1 MINIMTKMFES
12 DVEKF
17 VIELSQKQGFE
28 YVSPEKMAKER
39 EKLDE
44 VVLIERLR
52 RAAEKLNPDLSEA
65 MREQAIKAVL
75 DLNKPSVVDNNEDF
89 HRMLAEGVSVEI
101 MEGGYRRGKVAR
113 LVDFDN
119 LENNDFVVTN
129 QFSVHGV
136 RERRPDVVL
145 FVNGLPL
152 VVIELKNPDDEKA
165 DVYTAYKQFQTY
177 KQDIPALFYYN
188 AILVASD
195 GLDAKA
201 GSLSADW
208 GRFAE
213 WKSRGNG
220 REDSKTVP
228 QIETLIA
235 GMLNKKTLLDIIRN
249 FIVFE
254 KAKRRDLETG
264 LSIIETVKKIAAY
277 HQYYA
282 VNKTIES
289 TIRATA
295 EAPFTVREGPASYG
309 LPDVSVQLPGD
320 RRAGVMWHTQG
331 SGKSLSMVF
340 YTGKLVQELNNP
352 TVVVITDRNDLDDQ
366 LFDTFAASRG
376 LLRQEPVQIKNRFEL
391 KEKLQVA
398 SGGIVFTTIQK
409 FFPDDE
415 KEVFDML
422 SERKNIVVIADEAH
436 RSQYGFRGKIA
447 GGRLKYGF
455 AKYIRDALPNASFI
469 GFTGTP
475 IEKSDKSTPAVFGN
489 YIDVYDIEQA
499 VKDGATVPIYY
510 ENRLVRVHLKEELRG
525 ELDETVDEVTE
536 QDEPEEAD
544 KAKAKWARVEAVV
557 GQRTR
562 LATIARDIVEHFE
575 KRSETLDG
583 KGMIVTMSRRIAV
596 ILCGEIIKLRPS
608 WYNTDLE
615 KGFIKVVMTA
625 TASDPP
631 NWQPHHTTKE
641 QRRRLADRFK
651 DPADSLKLVI
661 VRDMWL
667 TGFDA
672 PCLKTMYVDKL
683 IRGHNLMQAIA
694 RVNRVYKDIKGG
706 LVVDYIGIARDLKK
720 ALAVYTASG
729 GQGMPALDISDAA
742 SIMQEKFEIVEQM
755 FGDFKYKQYFTEGTG
770 RKMETI
776 LQAEEHILNLSGG
789 DGKDRFIEQVGSLAR
804 AFALVAPR
812 PEAMQIKEALAF
824 FQAVKIRL
832 LKFESKPKGRGAEE
846 IETAIRQI
854 VDKALVSEGVIDI
867 FDAAGIKRPEVSILS
882 EEFLAEIRGLD
893 RKNLALELL
902 KKLLTNEIDS
912 IKSKNIVLGRKFSE
926 MLDKVLKR
934 YHANILTAA
943 EIIEEMI
950 GVAHELRG
958 ESERAANLGLQ
969 DYEMAFYDALADNES
984 AQEVLGQKTL
994 RELACVLVD
1003 KVKENT
1009 SIDWTIRESARA
1021 KLRVMI
1027 KRTLNKF
1034 GYPPDM
1040 QKLATELIL
1049 KQAELHANDVF
1060 KN

>member
-1 MINIMTKMFES
+1 MFES

-17 VIELSQKQGFE
+17 VIELLEKQGFSYIE
-28 YVSPEKMAKER
+28 PEDMTKER
-39 EKLDE
+39 ERLDE
-44 VVLIERLR
+44 VVLIGRLR
-52 RAAEKLNPDLSEA
+52 QKVEELNPDLSEA
-65 MREQAIKAVL
+65 VREQAIKAVL
-75 DLNKPSVVDNNEDF
+75 DLNKPSVIDNNEDF
-89 HRMLAEGVSVEI
+89 HWMFVEGVSVEL
-101 MEGGYRRGKVAR
+101 MEGGHRRGKVAR
-113 LVDFDN
+113 LVDFET

-152 VVIELKNPDDEKA
+152 VVIELKNPEDEKT
-165 DVYTAYKQFQTY
+165 DVRKAYQQLQTY
-177 KQDIPALFYYN
+177 KQDISALFYYN
-188 AILVASD
+188 AALVASD
-195 GLDAKA
+195 GFDVKA

-213 WKSRGNG
+213 WKSRAGKK
-220 REDSKTVP
+220 DDKKTIP
-228 QIETLIA
+228 QIETLIIE
-235 GMLNKKTLLDIIRN
+235 MLNRVTLLDLIHN
-249 FIVFE
+249 FTVFE
-254 KAKRRDLETG
+254 KEKRHDPKTG
-264 LSIIETVKKIAAY
+264 LSAVETIKKIAAY

-282 VNKTIES
+282 VNKAVIS
-289 TIRATA
+289 TREATA
-295 EAPFTVREGPASYG
+295 TGG
-309 LPDVSVQLPGD
+309 NKKC
-320 RRAGVMWHTQG
+320 GVVWHTQG

-376 LLRQEPVQIKNRFEL
+376 LLRQEPIQVKDRKEL
-391 KEKLQVA
+391 KEKLKVA

-409 FFPDDE
+409 FFPDNE
-415 KEVFDML
+415 KETFDLL
-422 SERKNIVVIADEAH
+422 SERENIVVIADEAH

-447 GGRLKYGF
+447 SGRLKYGF
-455 AKYIRDALPNASFI
+455 AKYVRDALPKASFI

-489 YIDVYDIEQA
+489 YIDVYDIELA

-525 ELDETVDEVTE
+525 QLDETVDEITE
-536 QDEPEEAD
+536 QDEPEEAN
-544 KAKAKWARVEAVV
+544 KAKAKWARIEAVV
-557 GQRTR
+557 GQCTR
-562 LATIARDIVEHFE
+562 LQTIAKDIVEHFK
-575 KRSETLDG
+575 KRSQTFDG

-596 ILCGEIIKLRPS
+596 ALYGEIIKLRPE
-608 WYNTDLE
+608 WHDANLE
-615 KGFIKVVMTA
+615 KGLIKVVMTSV
-625 TASDPP
+625 ASDPP
-631 NWQPHHTTKE
+631 NWQSHHTTKE

-651 DPADSLKLVI
+651 DPADSLRLVI

-667 TGFDA
+667 TGFDV
-672 PCLKTMYVDKL
+672 PCAKTMYIDKL
-683 IRGHNLMQAIA
+683 MRGHNLMQAIA

-706 LVVDYIGIARDLKK
+706 LIVDYIGIARDLKK
-720 ALAVYTASG
+720 ALAIYTESG
-729 GQGMPALDISDAA
+729 GKGMPAFDISEAA
-742 SIMQEKFEIVEQM
+742 TTMQEKFEIVEQM
-755 FGDFKYKQYFTEGTG
+755 FGDFKYKQYFDADTG
-770 RKMETI
+770 QKMQTI
-776 LQAEEHILNLSGG
+776 LEAEEYILNLPGG
-789 DGKDRFIEQVGSLAR
+789 DGKDRFIEQVAGLAR

-812 PEAMQIKEALAF
+812 QEAMQIKEALAF

-832 LKFESKPKGRGAEE
+832 MKFESKPKGRGAEE

-854 VDKALVSEGVIDI
+854 VDKALVAEGVIDI
-867 FDAAGIKRPEVSILS
+867 FDAAGLKRPEVSILS
-882 EEFLAEIRGLD
+882 EEFLAEVRGLD

-912 IKSKNIVLGRKFSE
+912 IKSKNIILGRKFSE

-950 GVAHELRG
+950 GVAREMRS
-958 ESERAANLGLQ
+958 ESERAIKFNLT

-1009 SIDWTIRESARA
+1009 SIDWTIRENARA

-1049 KQAELHANDVF
+1049 KQAELHAHDIF
-1060 KN
+1060 KD

>member
-1 MINIMTKMFES
+1 MFES

-17 VIELSQKQGFE
+17 VIELLQKQGFA
-28 YVSPEKMAKER
+28 YVSPEELAKER
-39 EKLDE
+39 EKLNE

-52 RAAEKLNPDLSEA
+52 RAVRELNPDLSEA
-65 MREQAIKAVL
+65 VQEQAIKAVL
-75 DLNKPSVVDNNEDF
+75 DLNKPSVIDNNEDF
-89 HRMLAEGVSVEI
+89 HRMLVEGVSVEV
-101 MEGGYRRGKVAR
+101 MEGGYRRGKVVR
-113 LVDFDN
+113 LVDFN
-119 LENNDFVVTN
+119 ELENNDFVVIN

-152 VVIELKNPDDEKA
+152 VVIELKNPEDEKA

-177 KQDIPALFYYN
+177 KQDIPVLFYYN
-188 AILVASD
+188 TVLVASD
-195 GLDAKA
+195 GLDAKT

-213 WKSRGNG
+213 WKSRGG
-220 REDSKTVP
+220 KEDKKTVP
-228 QIETLIA
+228 QIETLIT
-235 GMLNKKTLLDIIRN
+235 GMINKETLLDIIRN
-249 FIVFE
+249 FTVFE
-254 KAKRRDLETG
+254 KEKRHDPDTG
-264 LSIIETVKKIAAY
+264 LSVVETIKKIAAY

-282 VNKTIES
+282 VNKAVAS
-289 TIRATA
+289 TREAAAT
-295 EAPFTVREGPASYG
+295 GG
-309 LPDVSVQLPGD
+309 NQKC
-320 RRAGVMWHTQG
+320 GVMWHTQG

-376 LLRQEPVQIKNRFEL
+376 LLRQEPVQVKNRWEL
-391 KEKLQVA
+391 KEKLKVA

-415 KEVFDML
+415 KETFDLL

-447 GGRLKYGF
+447 GNRLKYGF

-510 ENRLVRVHLKEELRG
+510 ENRLVRVHLKEEYR
-525 ELDETVDEVTE
+525 EQLDETVDEVTE

-544 KAKAKWARVEAVV
+544 KAKAKWARIEAVV

-562 LATIARDIVEHFE
+562 LQTIARDIVEHFE

-596 ILCGEIIKLRPS
+596 ALYGEIIKLRPR
-608 WYNTDLE
+608 WHDDNLE

-625 TASDPP
+625 AASDPP
-631 NWQPHHTTKE
+631 SWQPHHTTKE

-651 DPADSLKLVI
+651 DPADSLRLVI

-694 RVNRVYKDIKGG
+694 RVNRVYKDIRGG
-706 LVVDYIGIARDLKK
+706 LIVDYIGIARDLKK
-720 ALAVYTASG
+720 ALAVYTESG
-729 GQGMPALDISDAA
+729 GQGMPTFDISDVV
-742 SIMQEKFEIVEQM
+742 SVMQEKFEIVEQM
-755 FGDFKYKQYFTEGTG
+755 FGDFKYRQYFAADTG
-770 RKMETI
+770 RKMQTI

-789 DGKDRFIEQVGSLAR
+789 DGKDRFIEQVGSLAK

-824 FQAVKIRL
+824 FQAVKTRL
-832 LKFESKPKGRGAEE
+832 MKFESKPKGRGAEE

-854 VDKALVSEGVIDI
+854 VDKALVAEGVIDI

-882 EEFLAEIRGLD
+882 EKFLAEVRGLD

-902 KKLLTNEIDS
+902 KKLLTNEIDRV
-912 IKSKNIVLGRKFSE
+912 KSKNIVLGRKFSE

-950 GVAHELRG
+950 GVARELRG
-958 ESERAANLGLQ
+958 ESERATKLNLT
-969 DYEMAFYDALADNES
+969 DYEIAFYDALADNES
-984 AQEVLGQKTL
+984 AREVLGHKIL

-1049 KQAELHANDVF
+1049 KQAELHVNDF
-1060 KN
+1060 IKN

>member
-1 MINIMTKMFES
+1 MFES
-12 DVEKF
+12 DIEKF
-17 VIELSQKQGFE
+17 VMELLEKQGFE
-28 YVSPEKMAKER
+28 YVSSEGLAGER
-39 EKLDE
+39 EKLTE
-44 VVLIERLR
+44 VLLVGRLR
-52 RAAEKLNPDLSEA
+52 GAIEDLNPGLNEA
-65 MREQAIKAVL
+65 VREQAVKAVL
-75 DLNKPSVVDNNEDF
+75 DLHKPTAIDNNEDF
-89 HRMLAEGVSVEI
+89 HRMLVEGVSVEV
-101 MEGGYRRGKVAR
+101 MEGGYRRGKVVR
-113 LVDFDN
+113 LVDFVD
-119 LENNDFVVTN
+119 LENNDFIATN

-152 VVIELKNPDDEKA
+152 VVIELKNPEDENA

-177 KQDIPALFYYN
+177 KQDIPVLFYYN
-188 AILVASD
+188 AMLVASD

-213 WKSRGNG
+213 WKSSGG
-220 REDSKTVP
+220 KREDKATIP

-235 GMLNKKTLLDIIRN
+235 GMLTKATLLDLIRN
-249 FIVFE
+249 FVVFE
-254 KAKRRDLETG
+254 KEKIHDLTTG

-282 VNKTIES
+282 VKKAVIS
-289 TIRATA
+289 TL
-295 EAPFTVREGPASYG
+295 EAAS
-309 LPDVSVQLPGD
+309 
-320 RRAGVMWHTQG
+320 AGGNQKCGVVWHTQG

-376 LLRQEPVQIKNRFEL
+376 LLRQEPVQVKNRSEL
-391 KEKLQVA
+391 KEKLKVA
-398 SGGIVFTTIQK
+398 SGGIIFSTIQK

-415 KEVFDML
+415 REAFDLL

-436 RSQYGFRGKIA
+436 RSQYGFLGKIA
-447 GGRLKYGF
+447 GNRLKYGF

-510 ENRLVRVHLKEELRG
+510 ENRVVRVRLKEEDR
-525 ELDETVDEVTE
+525 EALDKFVEEVTE
-536 QDEPEEAD
+536 QDEPEEAE
-544 KAKAKWARVEAVV
+544 KAKGKWARIEAVV
-557 GQRTR
+557 GQQTR
-562 LATIARDIVEHFE
+562 LATIAKDIVEHFE

-583 KGMIVTMSRRIAV
+583 KGMIATMSRRIAV
-596 ILCGEIIKLRPS
+596 ALYGEIIKLKPGWHS
-608 WYNTDLE
+608 DDLE

-625 TASDPP
+625 AAADPP
-631 NWQPHHTTKE
+631 SWQPHHTTKE

-651 DPADSLKLVI
+651 DHADSLKLVI

-672 PCLKTMYVDKL
+672 PCVKTMYVDKL
-683 IRGHNLMQAIA
+683 VRGHNLMQAIA
-694 RVNRVYKDIKGG
+694 RVNRVYRDIKGG
-706 LVVDYIGIARDLKK
+706 LIVDYIGIARDLKK
-720 ALAVYTASG
+720 ALAVYTESG
-729 GQGMPALDISDAA
+729 GQGLPTLDISDAA
-742 SIMQEKFEIVEQM
+742 SVMQEKFEIVEQM
-755 FGDFKYKQYFTEGTG
+755 FGDFKYNQYFSSDT
-770 RKMETI
+770 KQKLHTI
-776 LQAEEHILNLSGG
+776 LQAEEHILNLP
-789 DGKDRFIEQVGSLAR
+789 DGRNRFIEQVGSLAR
-804 AFALVAPR
+804 AYALVAPR

-832 LKFESKPKGRGAEE
+832 LKFESKPRGRGAEE
-846 IETAIRQI
+846 IETAIRQL
-854 VDKALVSEGVIDI
+854 VDKALVTEGVIDI
-867 FDAAGIKRPEVSILS
+867 FNAAGIKRPDVSILS
-882 EEFLAEIRGLD
+882 EEFLAEVRGLD

-902 KKLLTNEIDS
+902 KKLLTNEIDKV
-912 IKSKNIVLGRKFSE
+912 KSKNIVLGRKFSE

-950 GVAHELRG
+950 GVARELRG
-958 ESERAANLGLQ
+958 EGERAEKLGLKY
-969 DYEMAFYDALADNES
+969 YEMAFYDALADNES
-984 AQEVLGQKTL
+984 AREVLGHKAL

-1021 KLRVMI
+1021 KLRVII

-1049 KQAELHANDVF
+1049 KQAELHANDIF
-1060 KN
+1060 RA

>member
-1 MINIMTKMFES
+1 MFES
-12 DVEKF
+12 DIEKF
-17 VIELSQKQGFE
+17 GIELLQKQGFE
-28 YVSPEKMAKER
+28 YVSPEGLADER

-44 VVLIERLR
+44 VILLGRLR
-52 RAAEKLNPDLSEA
+52 QKVGELNPDLNETV
-65 MREQAIKAVL
+65 REQAIKAVL
-75 DLNKPSVVDNNEDF
+75 NLHKPSVIDNNEDF
-89 HRMLAEGVSVEI
+89 HRMFVEGVSIEV
-101 MEGGYRRGKVAR
+101 MEGGYRRGKVVQ
-113 LVDFDN
+113 LVDFET
-119 LENNDFVVTN
+119 LENNNFVVTN
-129 QFSVHGV
+129 QFSVHGA
-136 RERRPDVVL
+136 RERRPDVVI

-152 VVIELKNPDDEKA
+152 VVIELKNPEDEKA
-165 DVYTAYKQFQTY
+165 DVHTAYKQFQTY
-177 KQDIPALFYYN
+177 KQDISTLFYYN
-188 AILVASD
+188 AALVASD
-195 GLDAKA
+195 GLDAKT

-213 WKSRGNG
+213 WKASGGKR
-220 REDSKTVP
+220 DDKTIVP
-228 QIETLIA
+228 QIETLIV
-235 GMLNKKTLLDIIRN
+235 GMLNKSTLLDLIHN
-249 FIVFE
+249 FVIFE
-254 KAKRRDLETG
+254 KEKRHDPNTG

-282 VNKTIES
+282 VNKAVAS
-289 TIRATA
+289 TL
-295 EAPFTVREGPASYG
+295 EAAS
-309 LPDVSVQLPGD
+309 
-320 RRAGVMWHTQG
+320 AGGNQKCGVVWHTQG

-340 YTGKLVQELNNP
+340 YTGKLVQKLSNP

-366 LFDTFAASRG
+366 LFNTFAASRG
-376 LLRQEPVQIKNRFEL
+376 LLRQEPAQVKNRAEL
-391 KEKLQVA
+391 KEKLKVA
-398 SGGIVFTTIQK
+398 SGGIIFTTIQK

-415 KEVFDML
+415 EEKFDLL
-422 SERKNIVVIADEAH
+422 SERKNIIVIADEAH

-447 GGRLKYGF
+447 GNRLKYGF

-475 IEKSDKSTPAVFGN
+475 IEKSDKSTKVVFGD
-489 YIDVYDIEQA
+489 YIDVYDIEQS

-525 ELDETVDEVTE
+525 ELDEIVDEVTE

-544 KAKAKWARVEAVV
+544 KAKAKWARIEAVV
-557 GQRTR
+557 GQQTR
-562 LATIARDIVEHFE
+562 LATIANDIVEHFE

-596 ILCGEIIKLRPS
+596 ALYGEIIKLRPN
-608 WYNTDLE
+608 WHNDDLE
-615 KGFIKVVMTA
+615 KGFIKVVMTTA
-625 TASDPP
+625 ASDPP

-672 PCLKTMYVDKL
+672 PCVKTMYIDKL
-683 IRGHNLMQAIA
+683 VRGHNLMQAIA

-720 ALAVYTASG
+720 ALAVYTESG
-729 GQGMPALDISDAA
+729 GQGLPMLDISDAA
-742 SIMQEKFEIVEQM
+742 SVMQEKFEIVEQM
-755 FGDFKYKQYFTEGTG
+755 FGDFKYKQYFSVDT
-770 RKMETI
+770 KQKLQTI
-776 LQAEEHILNLSGG
+776 LQAEEHILNLPGG
-789 DGKDRFIEQVGSLAR
+789 DGKDRFVEQVGSLAR

-832 LKFESKPKGRGAEE
+832 LKFESKPRGRGAEE
-846 IETAIRQI
+846 IETAIRHI
-854 VDKALVSEGVIDI
+854 VDKTLVTEGVIDI
-867 FDAAGIKRPEVSILS
+867 FNAAGIKRPDVSILS
-882 EEFLAEIRGLD
+882 EEFLAEVRGLD

-902 KKLLTNEIDS
+902 KKLLISEIDS

-950 GVAHELRG
+950 GVARELRG
-958 ESERAANLGLQ
+958 ESERAKKLGLK

-984 AQEVLGQKTL
+984 AREVLGQKTL

-1003 KVKENT
+1003 KVKENS

-1034 GYPPDM
+1034 DYPPDM

-1049 KQAELHANDVF
+1049 KQAELHADDVF
-1060 KN
+1060 KS

>member
-1 MINIMTKMFES
+1 MFES
-12 DVEKF
+12 DIEKF
-17 VIELSQKQGFE
+17 VIELLQKQGFS
-28 YVSPEKMAKER
+28 YISPEELADER

-44 VVLIERLR
+44 VILIGRLR
-52 RAAEKLNPDLSEA
+52 QAVEELNPDLSETV
-65 MREQAIKAVL
+65 RDQATKTLLA
-75 DLNKPSVVDNNEDF
+75 LNKPIVIDNNEDF
-89 HRMLAEGVSVEI
+89 HRMLVEGVSIEV
-101 MEGGYRRGKVAR
+101 MEGGYRRGKVVR
-113 LVDFDN
+113 LVDFN
-119 LENNDFVVTN
+119 NSGNNDFVVTN
-129 QFSVHGV
+129 QFSIHGV
-136 RERRPDVVL
+136 RERRSDVVL

-152 VVIELKNPDDEKA
+152 VVIELKNPEDEKA

-177 KQDIPALFYYN
+177 KQDIPALFHYN
-188 AILVASD
+188 AVLVASD

-213 WKSRGNG
+213 WKSRGSG
-220 REDSKTVP
+220 KEDKKTVP

-235 GMLNKKTLLDIIRN
+235 GMLNKETLLDLIRN

-254 KAKRRDLETG
+254 KAKKHDPETG
-264 LSIIETVKKIAAY
+264 LSVVETIKKIAAY

-282 VNKTIES
+282 VDKAVAS
-289 TIRATA
+289 TH
-295 EAPFTVREGPASYG
+295 EAAA
-309 LPDVSVQLPGD
+309 
-320 RRAGVMWHTQG
+320 AGGSQKCGVVWHTQG

-340 YTGKLVQELNNP
+340 YTAKLVQELNNP

-376 LLRQEPVQIKNRFEL
+376 LLRQEPVQIKNRLDL

-409 FFPDDE
+409 FFPEDE
-415 KEVFDML
+415 KESFDLL

-436 RSQYGFRGKIA
+436 RSQYGFKGKIA
-447 GGRLKYGF
+447 GNRLKYGF

-475 IEKSDKSTPAVFGN
+475 IEKSDKSTLAVFGN
-489 YIDVYDIEQA
+489 YIDIYDIEQA
-499 VKDGATVPIYY
+499 VKDGATVPIFY
-510 ENRLVRVHLKEELRG
+510 ENRMVKVNLKEDLRKEMDEL
-525 ELDETVDEVTE
+525 VDEVTE
-536 QDEPEEAD
+536 QDEPEESYR
-544 KAKAKWARVEAVV
+544 AKTKWARIEAVV
-557 GQRTR
+557 GQSKR
-562 LATIARDIVEHFE
+562 LQTVARDIVEHFE

-596 ILCGEIIKLRPS
+596 ALYDAIIKLRPQ
-608 WYNTDLE
+608 WHNGDLE
-615 KGFIKVVMTA
+615 KGFVKVVMTA
-625 TASDPP
+625 AASDPVK
-631 NWQPHHTTKE
+631 WQPHHTTKE

-651 DPADSLKLVI
+651 DPADSLRLVI

-672 PCLKTMYVDKL
+672 PCVKTMYVDKL

-706 LVVDYIGIARDLKK
+706 LIVDYIGIARDLKK
-720 ALAVYTASG
+720 ALAVYTESG
-729 GQGMPALDISDAA
+729 GQGLPTLDVSDAVA
-742 SIMQEKFEIVEQM
+742 VMQEKFEIVEQM
-755 FGDFKYKQYFTEGTG
+755 FGDFKYKQYFDADTG
-770 RKMETI
+770 RKMQTI
-776 LQAEEHILNLSGG
+776 LEAEERILNLP
-789 DGKDRFIEQVGSLAR
+789 DGKDRFVEQVGSLAR
-804 AFALVAPR
+804 AYALVAPR
-812 PEAMQIKEALAF
+812 PEAMRIKEALAF
-824 FQAVKIRL
+824 FQVVKVRL
-832 LKFESKPKGRGAEE
+832 MKFEAKPKGRGAEE

-854 VDKALVSEGVIDI
+854 VDKALVTEGVIDI
-867 FDAAGIKRPEVSILS
+867 FNAAGIKRPDVSILS
-882 EEFLAEIRGLD
+882 EEFLAEVRGLD

-902 KKLLTNEIDS
+902 KKLLTNEIDKV
-912 IKSKNIVLGRKFSE
+912 KSKNIVLGRKFSE

-950 GVAHELRG
+950 GVARELRG
-958 ESERAANLGLQ
+958 ESERAAKLGLQ
-969 DYEMAFYDALADNES
+969 DYEMAFYDALADNEN
-984 AQEVLGQKTL
+984 AREVLGHKVL

-1021 KLRVMI
+1021 KLRVII

-1049 KQAELHANDVF
+1049 KQAELHANDIF
-1060 KN
+1060 KD

>member
-1 MINIMTKMFES
+1 MFES

-17 VIELSQKQGFE
+17 VIELLQKRGFS
-28 YVSPEKMAKER
+28 YISPEDLATER

-44 VVLIERLR
+44 VVLIGRLR
-52 RAAEKLNPDLSEA
+52 QAVEELNPGVSEA
-65 MREQAIKAVL
+65 VREQAIKTMLA
-75 DLNKPSVVDNNEDF
+75 LNKPSVIDNNEDF
-89 HRMLAEGVSVEI
+89 HRMLVEGVSVEV
-101 MEGGYRRGKVAR
+101 MEGGYRRGKVVR
-113 LVDFDN
+113 LVDFSD
-119 LENNDFVVTN
+119 LGNNDFIVTN
-129 QFSVHGV
+129 QLSVHGI

-145 FVNGLPL
+145 FINGLPL
-152 VVIELKNPDDEKA
+152 VVIELKNPEDENA

-208 GRFAE
+208 GRFSE
-213 WKSRGNG
+213 WKSRGG
-220 REDSKTVP
+220 AREDTKTIP

-235 GMLNKKTLLDIIRN
+235 GMLSRETLLDLVRN
-249 FIVFE
+249 FTVFE
-254 KAKRRDLETG
+254 KSKRHDQETG
-264 LSIIETVKKIAAY
+264 LSVIETIKKIAAY

-282 VNKTIES
+282 VNKAVVS
-289 TIRATA
+289 TR
-295 EAPFTVREGPASYG
+295 EAAGASG
-309 LPDVSVQLPGD
+309 NQKC
-320 RRAGVMWHTQG
+320 GVVWHTQG

-340 YTGKLVQELNNP
+340 YTGKLVQELDNP

-366 LFDTFAASRG
+366 LFDTFATSRG
-376 LLRQEPVQIKNRFEL
+376 LLRQEPVQVRNRLEL
-391 KEKLQVA
+391 KEKLKVA
-398 SGGIVFTTIQK
+398 SGGIIFTTIQK

-415 KEVFDML
+415 KEIFDLL

-447 GGRLKYGF
+447 GNRLKYGF

-510 ENRLVRVHLKEELRG
+510 ENRLVRVHLKEEYR
-525 ELDETVDEVTE
+525 EQLDETVDEVTE

-544 KAKAKWARVEAVV
+544 RAKAKWARIEAVV

-562 LATIARDIVEHFE
+562 LATIAKDIVAHFK

-596 ILCGEIIKLRPS
+596 ALYGEIVKLKPEWHDDDS
-608 WYNTDLE
+608 E

-625 TASDPP
+625 AVSDPP
-631 NWQPHHTTKE
+631 SWQPHHTTKE

-651 DPADSLKLVI
+651 DPADSLRLVI

-667 TGFDA
+667 TGFDV
-672 PCLKTMYVDKL
+672 PCLKTMYIDKL
-683 IRGHNLMQAIA
+683 VRGHNLMQAIA
-694 RVNRVYKDIKGG
+694 RVNRVYKDIRGG
-706 LVVDYIGIARDLKK
+706 LIVDYIGIARDLKK
-720 ALAVYTASG
+720 ALAVYTESG
-729 GQGMPALDISDAA
+729 GQGLPTFDISDAA
-742 SIMQEKFEIVEQM
+742 SVMQEKFEIVEQM
-755 FGDFKYKQYFTEGTG
+755 FGDFKYKQYFDAGTG
-770 RKMETI
+770 RKMQTI
-776 LQAEEHILNLSGG
+776 LQAEEHILNLPGG

-832 LKFESKPKGRGAEE
+832 MKFESRPKGRGAEE

-854 VDKALVSEGVIDI
+854 VDKALVAEGVIDI

-902 KKLLTNEIDS
+902 KKLLTNEIDKV
-912 IKSKNIVLGRKFSE
+912 KSKNIVLGRKFSE

-950 GVAHELRG
+950 GVARELRG
-958 ESERAANLGLQ
+958 EGERAAKLGLQ

-984 AQEVLGQKTL
+984 AREVLGQKTL

-1021 KLRVMI
+1021 KLRVII
-1027 KRTLNKF
+1027 KRTLKKF

-1040 QKLATELIL
+1040 QKLATGLIL
-1049 KQAELHANDVF
+1049 KQAELHATDIF
-1060 KN
+1060 KD

>member
-1 MINIMTKMFES
+1 MFES

-17 VIELSQKQGFE
+17 VIELLQKQGFE
-28 YVSPEKMAKER
+28 YVSPEELAKER

-52 RAAEKLNPDLSEA
+52 RKVEELNPDLSEA
-65 MREQAIKAVL
+65 VREQAIKAVL
-75 DLNKPSVVDNNEDF
+75 DLNKPSVIDNNEDF
-89 HRMLAEGVSVEI
+89 HRMFVEGISVEVV
-101 MEGGYRRGKVAR
+101 EGGYRRGKVAR
-113 LVDFDN
+113 LVDFND
-119 LENNDFVVTN
+119 LKNNDFVVTN

-152 VVIELKNPDDEKA
+152 VVIELKNPEDEKA

-188 AILVASD
+188 AALVASD
-195 GLDAKA
+195 GLDAKN

-213 WKSRGNG
+213 WKSRGSG
-220 REDSKTVP
+220 REDKKTVP

-235 GMLNKKTLLDIIRN
+235 GMLNKKTLLDLIRN

-254 KAKRRDLETG
+254 KEKRRDPETG
-264 LSIIETVKKIAAY
+264 LSVIETVKKIAAY

-282 VNKTIES
+282 VNKAVES
-289 TIRATA
+289 TLRAAA
-295 EAPFTVREGPASYG
+295 ELPFMARENPASYG
-309 LPDVSVQLPGD
+309 LPDVSVQFPGD

-376 LLRQEPVQIKNRFEL
+376 LLRQEPVQVRDRKEL
-391 KEKLQVA
+391 KEKLKVT

-415 KEVFDML
+415 KEAFELL
-422 SERKNIVVIADEAH
+422 SPRKNIVVIADEAH

-447 GGRLKYGF
+447 GNRLKYGF
-455 AKYIRDALPNASFI
+455 AKYLRDALPNASFI

-510 ENRLVRVHLKEELRG
+510 ENRMVKVTLKEDLRKEMDEL
-525 ELDETVDEVTE
+525 VDEVTE
-536 QDEPEEAD
+536 QDEPEEAY
-544 KAKAKWARVEAVV
+544 KAKSKWARIEAVV

-575 KRSETLDG
+575 KRSETLVG
-583 KGMIVTMSRRIAV
+583 KGMIVAMSRRIAV
-596 ILCGEIIKLRPS
+596 ALYGEIIKLRS
-608 WYNTDLE
+608 GWHDVDLE
-615 KGFIKVVMTA
+615 KGLIKVVMTSKV
-625 TASDPP
+625 SDPP
-631 NWQPHHTTKE
+631 NYQPHHTTKE

-651 DPADSLKLVI
+651 DPADSLRLVI

-672 PCLKTMYVDKL
+672 PCLKTMYIDKL
-683 IRGHNLMQAIA
+683 VRGHNLMQAIA
-694 RVNRVYKDIKGG
+694 RVNRVYKDIRGG
-706 LVVDYIGIARDLKK
+706 LIVDYIGIARDLKK
-720 ALAVYTASG
+720 ALVVYTESG
-729 GQGMPALDISDAA
+729 GQGMPMLDISDAA
-742 SIMQEKFEIVEQM
+742 TVMQEKFEIVEQM
-755 FGDFKYKQYFTEGTG
+755 FGDFKYKQYFDANTG

-776 LQAEEHILNLSGG
+776 LEAEEHILNLP
-789 DGKDRFIEQVGSLAR
+789 DGRNRFIEQVGSLAR

-812 PEAMQIKEALAF
+812 PEAMQIKEAIAF
-824 FQAVKIRL
+824 FQAVKVRL
-832 LKFESKPKGRGAEE
+832 MKFESKPKGRGIEE

-854 VDKALVSEGVIDI
+854 VDKALVAEGVIDI
-867 FDAAGIKRPEVSILS
+867 FDAAGIKRPDVSILS
-882 EEFLAEIRGLD
+882 EEFLAEVRGLD

-902 KKLLTNEIDS
+902 KKLLTNEID
-912 IKSKNIVLGRKFSE
+912 
-926 MLDKVLKR
+926 KVMKR

-950 GVAHELRG
+950 GVARELRG
-958 ESERAANLGLQ
+958 EGERATKLGLQ

-984 AQEVLGQKTL
+984 AREVLGHKIL
-994 RELACVLVD
+994 RDLACVLVE
-1003 KVKENT
+1003 KVKENA

>member
-1 MINIMTKMFES
+1 MFES

-17 VIELSQKQGFE
+17 VIELLQKRGFS
-28 YVSPEKMAKER
+28 YISPEDLAKER

-44 VVLIERLR
+44 VVLIGRLR
-52 RAAEKLNPDLSEA
+52 QAVEELNPGVSEA
-65 MREQAIKAVL
+65 VREQAIKTMLA
-75 DLNKPSVVDNNEDF
+75 LNKPSVIDNNEDF
-89 HRMLAEGVSVEI
+89 HRMLVEGVSVEV
-101 MEGGYRRGKVAR
+101 MEGGYRRGKVVR
-113 LVDFDN
+113 LVDFSD
-119 LENNDFVVTN
+119 LGNNDFIVTN
-129 QFSVHGV
+129 QLSVHGI

-145 FVNGLPL
+145 FINGLPL
-152 VVIELKNPDDEKA
+152 VVIELKNPEDENA

-208 GRFAE
+208 GRFSE
-213 WKSRGNG
+213 WKSRGG
-220 REDSKTVP
+220 AREDTKTIP

-235 GMLNKKTLLDIIRN
+235 GMLSRETLLDLVRN
-249 FIVFE
+249 FTVFE
-254 KAKRRDLETG
+254 KSKRHDQETG
-264 LSIIETVKKIAAY
+264 LSVIETIKKIAAY

-282 VNKTIES
+282 VNKAVVS
-289 TIRATA
+289 TR
-295 EAPFTVREGPASYG
+295 EAAGASG
-309 LPDVSVQLPGD
+309 NQKC
-320 RRAGVMWHTQG
+320 GVVWHTQG

-340 YTGKLVQELNNP
+340 YTGKLVQELDNP

-366 LFDTFAASRG
+366 LFDTFATSRG
-376 LLRQEPVQIKNRFEL
+376 LLRQEPVQVRNRLEL
-391 KEKLQVA
+391 KEKLKVA
-398 SGGIVFTTIQK
+398 SGGIIFTTIQK

-415 KEVFDML
+415 KEIFDLL

-447 GGRLKYGF
+447 GNRLKYGF

-510 ENRLVRVHLKEELRG
+510 ENRLVRVHLKEEYR
-525 ELDETVDEVTE
+525 EQLDETVDEVTE

-544 KAKAKWARVEAVV
+544 RAKAKWARIEAVV

-562 LATIARDIVEHFE
+562 LATIAKDIVAHFK

-596 ILCGEIIKLRPS
+596 ALYGEIVKLKPEWHDDDS
-608 WYNTDLE
+608 E

-625 TASDPP
+625 AVSDPP
-631 NWQPHHTTKE
+631 SWQPHHTTKE

-651 DPADSLKLVI
+651 DPADSLRLVI

-667 TGFDA
+667 TGFDV
-672 PCLKTMYVDKL
+672 PCLKTMYIDKL
-683 IRGHNLMQAIA
+683 VRGHNLMQAIA
-694 RVNRVYKDIKGG
+694 RVNRVYKDIRGG
-706 LVVDYIGIARDLKK
+706 LIVDYIGIARDLKK
-720 ALAVYTASG
+720 ALAVYTESG
-729 GQGMPALDISDAA
+729 GQGLPTFDISDAA
-742 SIMQEKFEIVEQM
+742 SVMQEKFEIVEQM
-755 FGDFKYKQYFTEGTG
+755 FGDFKYKQYFDAGTG
-770 RKMETI
+770 RKMQTI
-776 LQAEEHILNLSGG
+776 LQAEEHILNLPGG

-832 LKFESKPKGRGAEE
+832 MKFESRPKGRGAEE

-854 VDKALVSEGVIDI
+854 VDKALVAEGVIDI

-902 KKLLTNEIDS
+902 KKLLTNEIDKV
-912 IKSKNIVLGRKFSE
+912 KSKNIVLGRKFSE

-950 GVAHELRG
+950 GVARELRG
-958 ESERAANLGLQ
+958 EGERAAKLGLQ

-984 AQEVLGQKTL
+984 AREVLGQKTL

-1009 SIDWTIRESARA
+1009 SIDWTIRESTRA
-1021 KLRVMI
+1021 KLRVII

-1040 QKLATELIL
+1040 QKLATGLIL
-1049 KQAELHANDVF
+1049 KQAELHATDIF
-1060 KN
+1060 KD

>member
-1 MINIMTKMFES
+1 MFES

-17 VIELSQKQGFE
+17 VIELLQKQGFS
-28 YVSPEKMAKER
+28 YTSPDELAGER

-44 VVLIERLR
+44 VVLVERLR
-52 RAAEKLNPDLSEA
+52 RKIEELNPDLNEA
-65 MREQAIKAVL
+65 VRDQAIKAVL
-75 DLNKPSVVDNNEDF
+75 DLHKLNVIDNNDDF
-89 HRMLAEGVSVEI
+89 HRMLVEGVSVEV

-113 LVDFDN
+113 LVDFND
-119 LENNDFVVTN
+119 LGNNDFIVTN

-152 VVIELKNPDDEKA
+152 VVIELKNPEDEKA

-177 KQDIPALFYYN
+177 KQDIPVLFYYN
-188 AILVASD
+188 TVLVASD
-195 GLDAKA
+195 GLEAKA

-213 WKSRGNG
+213 WKMRDWEKNN
-220 REDSKTVP
+220 KTVIP
-228 QIETLIA
+228 QIETLIT
-235 GMLNKKTLLDIIRN
+235 GMLNKTNLLDLIQN
-249 FIVFE
+249 FTVFE
-254 KAKRRDLETG
+254 KAKRRDPETG
-264 LSIIETVKKIAAY
+264 LSVVETIKKIAAY

-282 VNKTIES
+282 VNKAVAS
-289 TIRATA
+289 TREAAAT
-295 EAPFTVREGPASYG
+295 EGNKKC
-309 LPDVSVQLPGD
+309 
-320 RRAGVMWHTQG
+320 GVVWHTQG

-352 TVVVITDRNDLDDQ
+352 TIVVITDRNDLDDQ

-376 LLRQEPVQIKNRFEL
+376 LLRQEPVQIRDRKEL
-391 KEKLQVA
+391 KEKLNVA

-415 KEVFDML
+415 KEAFDLL
-422 SERKNIVVIADEAH
+422 SNRDNIVVIADEAH

-447 GGRLKYGF
+447 SGRLKYGF
-455 AKYIRDALPNASFI
+455 AKYVRDALPKASFV

-489 YIDVYDIEQA
+489 YIDIYDIELA

-525 ELDETVDEVTE
+525 QLDETVDEVTE
-536 QDEPEEAD
+536 RDEPEEANR
-544 KAKAKWARVEAVV
+544 AKAKWARIEAVV
-557 GQRTR
+557 GQHTR
-562 LATIARDIVEHFE
+562 LATIARDIIEHFE

-596 ILCGEIIKLRPS
+596 ALYGEIIKLRPA
-608 WYNTDLE
+608 WHNTDLE

-625 TASDPP
+625 AASDPP

-694 RVNRVYKDIKGG
+694 RVNRVYKDIRGG
-706 LVVDYIGIARDLKK
+706 LIVDYIGIARDLKK
-720 ALAVYTASG
+720 ALAVYTESG
-729 GQGMPALDISDAA
+729 GQGMPTFDISDAA
-742 SIMQEKFEIVEQM
+742 TVMQEKFEIVEQM
-755 FGDFKYKQYFTEGTG
+755 FGDFKYKQYFDADTG
-770 RKMETI
+770 RKMQTI
-776 LQAEEHILNLSGG
+776 LEAEEYILNLPGG
-789 DGKDRFIEQVGSLAR
+789 DGKDRFIEQVAGLAR

-832 LKFESKPKGRGAEE
+832 MKFESKPKGRGAEE

-854 VDKALVSEGVIDI
+854 VDKALVAEGVIDI
-867 FDAAGIKRPEVSILS
+867 FNAAGIKRPNVSILS
-882 EEFLAEIRGLD
+882 EEFLAEVRGLD

-902 KKLLTNEIDS
+902 KKLLTSEIDS

-950 GVAHELRG
+950 GVARELRG
-958 ESERAANLGLQ
+958 ESERATKLGLK

-984 AQEVLGQKTL
+984 AREVLGQKTL
-994 RELACVLVD
+994 RELACILVD

-1009 SIDWTIRESARA
+1009 SIDWTIRENARA
-1021 KLRVMI
+1021 KLRVII

-1049 KQAELHANDVF
+1049 KQAELHANDIF

>member
-1 MINIMTKMFES
+1 
-12 DVEKF
+12 
-17 VIELSQKQGFE
+17 
-28 YVSPEKMAKER
+28 
-39 EKLDE
+39 
-44 VVLIERLR
+44 
-52 RAAEKLNPDLSEA
+52 
-65 MREQAIKAVL
+65 
-75 DLNKPSVVDNNEDF
+75 
-89 HRMLAEGVSVEI
+89 
-101 MEGGYRRGKVAR
+101 
-113 LVDFDN
+113 
-119 LENNDFVVTN
+119 
-129 QFSVHGV
+129 FSVHGA

-152 VVIELKNPDDEKA
+152 AVIELKNPEDEKA
-165 DVYTAYKQFQTY
+165 DVFTAYKQFQTY

-188 AILVASD
+188 AVLVASD

-213 WKSRGNG
+213 WKSRGGKN
-220 REDSKTVP
+220 EDKAIIP
-228 QIETLIA
+228 QIETLVI
-235 GMLNKKTLLDIIRN
+235 GMLNKKTFLDLVRN

-254 KAKRRDLETG
+254 KEKRHDPETG
-264 LSIIETVKKIAAY
+264 LSIIETIKKIAAY

-282 VNKTIES
+282 VNKAVVS
-289 TIRATA
+289 TR
-295 EAPFTVREGPASYG
+295 EAVA
-309 LPDVSVQLPGD
+309 
-320 RRAGVMWHTQG
+320 AGGNQKCGVVWHTQG

-352 TVVVITDRNDLDDQ
+352 TLVVITDRNDLDDQ

-376 LLRQEPVQIKNRFEL
+376 LLRQEPVQVKNRWEL
-391 KEKLQVA
+391 KEKLKVA

-415 KEVFDML
+415 KEAFDLL
-422 SERKNIVVIADEAH
+422 SERKNIVVITDEAH

-475 IEKSDKSTPAVFGN
+475 IEKTDKSTLAVFGN

-499 VKDGATVPIYY
+499 VKDGATVPIFY
-510 ENRLVRVHLKEELRG
+510 ENRLVRVRLKEEERKQ
-525 ELDETVDEVTE
+525 LDEIVDEITE
-536 QDEPEEAD
+536 QDELEE
-544 KAKAKWARVEAVV
+544 KERAKGKWARIEAVV
-557 GQRTR
+557 GQQTR

-596 ILCGEIIKLRPS
+596 ALYGEIIKLRPA
-608 WYNTDLE
+608 WYNDDLE

-625 TASDPP
+625 AATDPP

-641 QRRRLADRFK
+641 QRRRLAERFK
-651 DPADSLKLVI
+651 DPADSLRLVI

-706 LVVDYIGIARDLKK
+706 LIVDYIGIARDLKK
-720 ALAVYTASG
+720 ALAVYTESG

-742 SIMQEKFEIVEQM
+742 SVMQEKFEIVEQM
-755 FGDFKYKQYFTEGTG
+755 FGDFKYKQYFDANTG
-770 RKMETI
+770 RKMQTI
-776 LQAEEHILNLSGG
+776 LQAEEHILNLP
-789 DGKDRFIEQVGSLAR
+789 DGKNRFIEQVGSLAR

-824 FQAVKIRL
+824 FQAVKVRL

-854 VDKALVSEGVIDI
+854 VDKALVAEGVIDI
-867 FDAAGIKRPEVSILS
+867 FNAAGIKRPDVSILS
-882 EEFLAEIRGLD
+882 EEFLAEVRGLD

-902 KKLLTNEIDS
+902 KKLLTGEIDS
-912 IKSKNIVLGRKFSE
+912 IKSKNIVLGKKFSE
-926 MLDKVLKR
+926 MLDNVLKR

-950 GVAHELRG
+950 GVARELRG
-958 ESERAANLGLQ
+958 ESERATKLNLT

-984 AQEVLGQKTL
+984 AREVLGQKTL
-994 RELACVLVD
+994 RELSCVLVD

-1009 SIDWTIRESARA
+1009 SIDWTMRESARA
-1021 KLRVMI
+1021 KLRV
-1027 KRTLNKF
+1027 
-1034 GYPPDM
+1034 
-1040 QKLATELIL
+1040 
-1049 KQAELHANDVF
+1049 
-1060 KN
+1060 

>member
-1 MINIMTKMFES
+1 MFES
-12 DVEKF
+12 DIEKF
-17 VIELSQKQGFE
+17 VIELLQKQGFS
-28 YVSPEKMAKER
+28 YVSSEELAGER

-44 VVLIERLR
+44 VVLIDRLR
-52 RAAEKLNPDLSEA
+52 RAVEELNPDLSEA
-65 MREQAIKAVL
+65 VREQAIKAVL
-75 DLNKPSVVDNNEDF
+75 DLHKPSMIDNNEDF
-89 HRMLAEGVSVEI
+89 HRMLVEGVSVEV
-101 MEGGYRRGKVAR
+101 MEGGYRRGKVVR
-113 LVDFDN
+113 LVDFSD
-119 LENNDFVVTN
+119 LGNNDFVVTN

-152 VVIELKNPDDEKA
+152 VVIELKNPEDEKA
-165 DVYTAYKQFQTY
+165 DVHTAYKQFQTY
-177 KQDIPALFYYN
+177 KQDIPVLFYYN
-188 AILVASD
+188 AAFVASD

-213 WKSRGNG
+213 WKSRGAG
-220 REDSKTVP
+220 KEDKKTIP
-228 QIETLIA
+228 QIETLIV
-235 GMLNKKTLLDIIRN
+235 GMLNKETLLDLVRN

-254 KAKRRDLETG
+254 KEKRHDPETG
-264 LSIIETVKKIAAY
+264 LSVIETIKKIAAY

-282 VNKTIES
+282 VNKAVAS
-289 TIRATA
+289 TR
-295 EAPFTVREGPASYG
+295 EAAA
-309 LPDVSVQLPGD
+309 
-320 RRAGVMWHTQG
+320 AGGNQKCGVVWHTQG

-376 LLRQEPVQIKNRFEL
+376 LLRQEPVQIKNRLEL

-415 KEVFDML
+415 KETFDLL

-447 GGRLKYGF
+447 GNRLKYGF

-510 ENRLVRVHLKEELRG
+510 ENRLVRVHLKEELRE
-525 ELDETVDEVTE
+525 ELDKTVDEVTE

-544 KAKAKWARVEAVV
+544 KAKAKWARIEAVV

-562 LATIARDIVEHFE
+562 LQTIARDIVEHFE

-596 ILCGEIIKLRPS
+596 ALYREIIKLRPE
-608 WYNTDLE
+608 WYDDDLG

-625 TASDPP
+625 AGSDPA

-651 DPADSLKLVI
+651 DPTDSLKLVI

-672 PCLKTMYVDKL
+672 PCAKTMYVDKL

-694 RVNRVYKDIKGG
+694 RVNRVYKDIRGG

-720 ALAVYTASG
+720 ALAVYTESG
-729 GQGMPALDISDAA
+729 GQGLPVLDISDAA
-742 SIMQEKFEIVEQM
+742 SVMQEKFEIVEQM
-755 FGDFKYKQYFTEGTG
+755 FGDFKYQEYFATGTG
-770 RKMETI
+770 RKMHTI
-776 LQAEEHILNLSGG
+776 LQAEEHILNLPGG
-789 DGKDRFIEQVGSLAR
+789 DGKNRFIEQVGSLAR

-832 LKFESKPKGRGAEE
+832 MKFESKPKGRGAEE

-867 FDAAGIKRPEVSILS
+867 FDATGVKRPEVSILS

-902 KKLLTNEIDS
+902 KKLLTNEIDRV
-912 IKSKNIVLGRKFSE
+912 KSKNIVLGRKFSE

-950 GVAHELRG
+950 GVAREMRG
-958 ESERAANLGLQ
+958 ESERASKLNLT
-969 DYEMAFYDALADNES
+969 DYEMAFYDALADNQS
-984 AQEVLGQKTL
+984 AREVLGHKVL

-1021 KLRVMI
+1021 KLRVII

-1049 KQAELHANDVF
+1049 KQAELHADSLQE
-1060 KN
+1060 K

>member
-1 MINIMTKMFES
+1 MFES
-12 DVEKF
+12 DIEKF
-17 VIELSQKQGFE
+17 VIELLLKQGFS
-28 YVSPEKMAKER
+28 YVSPEELAKER

-44 VVLIERLR
+44 VILIERLR
-52 RAAEKLNPDLSEA
+52 RAVEGFNPDLSEA
-65 MREQAIKAVL
+65 VREQAIKTAL
-75 DLNKPSVVDNNEDF
+75 DLHKPSMIDNNEDF
-89 HRMLAEGVSVEI
+89 HRMLVEGVGVEV
-101 MEGGYRRGKVAR
+101 MENGYRRGKVVR
-113 LVDFDN
+113 LVDFND
-119 LENNDFVVTN
+119 LGNNDFVVTN

-152 VVIELKNPDDEKA
+152 VVIELKNPEDEKA

-177 KQDIPALFYYN
+177 KQDIPVLFYYS
-188 AILVASD
+188 AALVASD

-213 WKSRGNG
+213 WKSRGTG
-220 REDSKTVP
+220 KEDKKTVP

-235 GMLNKKTLLDIIRN
+235 GMLSKEILLDLVRN

-254 KAKRRDLETG
+254 KEKRHDPETG
-264 LSIIETVKKIAAY
+264 LSVIETIKKIAAY

-282 VNKTIES
+282 VNKAVASSREAA
-289 TIRATA
+289 AT
-295 EAPFTVREGPASYG
+295 GGS
-309 LPDVSVQLPGD
+309 QKC
-320 RRAGVMWHTQG
+320 GVVWHTQG

-376 LLRQEPVQIKNRFEL
+376 LLRQEPVQVKNRLEL

-415 KEVFDML
+415 KETFDLL

-447 GGRLKYGF
+447 GNRLKYGF

-475 IEKSDKSTPAVFGN
+475 IEKSDKSTRVVFGDN
-489 YIDVYDIEQA
+489 IDVYDIEQA

-510 ENRLVRVHLKEELRG
+510 ENRLVRVHLKEEYR
-525 ELDETVDEVTE
+525 EQLDETVDEVTE

-544 KAKAKWARVEAVV
+544 KAKAKWARIEAVV

-562 LATIARDIVEHFE
+562 LQTIARDIVEHFE
-575 KRSETLDG
+575 KRGEALEG

-596 ILCGEIIKLRPS
+596 ALYGEIIKLRPK
-608 WYNTDLE
+608 WHDGDLE

-625 TASDPP
+625 AASDPA
-631 NWQPHHTTKE
+631 NWQPHRTTKE

-651 DPADSLKLVI
+651 DPSDSLKLVI

-672 PCLKTMYVDKL
+672 PCVKTMYVDKL

-694 RVNRVYKDIKGG
+694 RVNRVYKDIRGG

-720 ALAVYTASG
+720 ALAVYTESG
-729 GQGMPALDISDAA
+729 GQGLPTLDISDAA
-742 SIMQEKFEIVEQM
+742 SVMQEKFEIVEQM
-755 FGDFKYKQYFTEGTG
+755 FGDFKYKQYFDAETG
-770 RKMETI
+770 RKMQTI
-776 LQAEEHILNLSGG
+776 LEAEEHILNLP
-789 DGKDRFIEQVGSLAR
+789 DGKNRFIEQVGSLAR
-804 AFALVAPR
+804 AYALVAPR
-812 PEAMQIKEALAF
+812 TEAMQIKEALAF

-854 VDKALVSEGVIDI
+854 IDKALVSEGVIDI

-882 EEFLAEIRGLD
+882 EEFLAEVRGLD

-902 KKLLTNEIDS
+902 KKLLTGEIDRV
-912 IKSKNIVLGRKFSE
+912 KSKNIVLGRKFSE

-950 GVAHELRG
+950 GVARELRG
-958 ESERAANLGLQ
+958 ESERAEKLGLK
-969 DYEMAFYDALADNES
+969 DYEIAFYDALADNES
-984 AQEVLGQKTL
+984 ARAVLGHKIL

-1021 KLRVMI
+1021 KLRVII

-1049 KQAELHANDVF
+1049 KQAELHANDIF
-1060 KN
+1060 KD

>member
-1 MINIMTKMFES
+1 MFES

-17 VIELSQKQGFE
+17 VIELLQKRGFS
-28 YVSPEKMAKER
+28 YISPEDLAKER

-44 VVLIERLR
+44 VVLIGRLR
-52 RAAEKLNPDLSEA
+52 QAVEELNPGVSEA
-65 MREQAIKAVL
+65 VREQAIKTMLA
-75 DLNKPSVVDNNEDF
+75 LNKPSVIDNNEDF
-89 HRMLAEGVSVEI
+89 HRMLVEGVSVEV
-101 MEGGYRRGKVAR
+101 MEGGYRRGKVVR
-113 LVDFDN
+113 LVDFSD
-119 LENNDFVVTN
+119 LGNNDFIVTN
-129 QFSVHGV
+129 QLSVHGI

-145 FVNGLPL
+145 FINGLPL
-152 VVIELKNPDDEKA
+152 VVIELKNPEDENA

-208 GRFAE
+208 GRFSE
-213 WKSRGNG
+213 WKSRGG
-220 REDSKTVP
+220 AREDTKTIP

-235 GMLNKKTLLDIIRN
+235 GMLSRETLLDLVRN
-249 FIVFE
+249 FTVFE
-254 KAKRRDLETG
+254 KSKRHDQETG
-264 LSIIETVKKIAAY
+264 LSVIETIKKIAAY

-282 VNKTIES
+282 VNKAVVS
-289 TIRATA
+289 TR
-295 EAPFTVREGPASYG
+295 EAAGASG
-309 LPDVSVQLPGD
+309 NQKC
-320 RRAGVMWHTQG
+320 GVVWHTQG

-340 YTGKLVQELNNP
+340 YTGKLVQELDNP

-366 LFDTFAASRG
+366 LFDTFATSRG
-376 LLRQEPVQIKNRFEL
+376 LLRQEPVQVRNRLEL
-391 KEKLQVA
+391 KEKLKVA
-398 SGGIVFTTIQK
+398 SGGIIFTTIQK

-415 KEVFDML
+415 KEIFDLL

-447 GGRLKYGF
+447 GNRLKYGF

-510 ENRLVRVHLKEELRG
+510 ENRLVRVHLKEEYR
-525 ELDETVDEVTE
+525 EQLDETVDEVTE

-544 KAKAKWARVEAVV
+544 RAKAKWARIEAVV

-562 LATIARDIVEHFE
+562 LATIAKDIVAHFK

-596 ILCGEIIKLRPS
+596 ALYGEIVKLKPEWHDDDS
-608 WYNTDLE
+608 E

-625 TASDPP
+625 AVSDPP
-631 NWQPHHTTKE
+631 SWQPHHTTKE

-651 DPADSLKLVI
+651 DPADSLRLVI

-667 TGFDA
+667 TGFDV
-672 PCLKTMYVDKL
+672 PCLKTMYIDKL
-683 IRGHNLMQAIA
+683 VRGHNLMQAIA
-694 RVNRVYKDIKGG
+694 RVNRVYKDIRGG
-706 LVVDYIGIARDLKK
+706 LIVDYIGIARDLKK
-720 ALAVYTASG
+720 ALAVYTESG
-729 GQGMPALDISDAA
+729 GQGLPTFDISDAA
-742 SIMQEKFEIVEQM
+742 SVMQEKFEIVEQM
-755 FGDFKYKQYFTEGTG
+755 FGDFKYKQYFDAGTG
-770 RKMETI
+770 RKMQTI
-776 LQAEEHILNLSGG
+776 LQAEEHILNLPGG

-832 LKFESKPKGRGAEE
+832 MKFESRPKGRGAEE

-854 VDKALVSEGVIDI
+854 VDKALVAEGVIDI

-902 KKLLTNEIDS
+902 KKLLTNEIDKV
-912 IKSKNIVLGRKFSE
+912 KSKNIVLGRKFSE

-950 GVAHELRG
+950 GVARELRG
-958 ESERAANLGLQ
+958 EGERAAKLGLQ

-984 AQEVLGQKTL
+984 AREVLGQKTL

-1021 KLRVMI
+1021 KLRVII

-1060 KN
+1060 KS

>member
-1 MINIMTKMFES
+1 
-12 DVEKF
+12 
-17 VIELSQKQGFE
+17 
-28 YVSPEKMAKER
+28 
-39 EKLDE
+39 
-44 VVLIERLR
+44 
-52 RAAEKLNPDLSEA
+52 
-65 MREQAIKAVL
+65 
-75 DLNKPSVVDNNEDF
+75 
-89 HRMLAEGVSVEI
+89 
-101 MEGGYRRGKVAR
+101 
-113 LVDFDN
+113 
-119 LENNDFVVTN
+119 
-129 QFSVHGV
+129 
-136 RERRPDVVL
+136 
-145 FVNGLPL
+145 
-152 VVIELKNPDDEKA
+152 
-165 DVYTAYKQFQTY
+165 KQFQTY

-188 AILVASD
+188 AALVASD

-213 WKSRGNG
+213 WKSRGGNK
-220 REDSKTVP
+220 DDKKTIP

-235 GMLNKKTLLDIIRN
+235 GMLNKKTLLDLICN
-249 FIVFE
+249 FTVFE
-254 KAKRRDLETG
+254 KEKRRDPATG
-264 LSIIETVKKIAAY
+264 LNIVETIKKIAAY

-282 VNKTIES
+282 VNKAVVS
-289 TIRATA
+289 TR
-295 EAPFTVREGPASYG
+295 EAVA
-309 LPDVSVQLPGD
+309 
-320 RRAGVMWHTQG
+320 AGGNQKCGVVWHTQG

-352 TVVVITDRNDLDDQ
+352 TLVVITDRNDLDDQ

-376 LLRQEPVQIKNRFEL
+376 LLRQEPVQVKNRWEL
-391 KEKLQVA
+391 KEKLKVA

-415 KEVFDML
+415 KEAFDLL
-422 SERKNIVVIADEAH
+422 SERKNIVVITDEAH

-475 IEKSDKSTPAVFGN
+475 IEKTDKSTLAVFGN

-499 VKDGATVPIYY
+499 VKDGATVPIFY
-510 ENRLVRVHLKEELRG
+510 ENRLVRVRLKEEERKQ
-525 ELDETVDEVTE
+525 LDEIVDEITE
-536 QDEPEEAD
+536 QDELEE
-544 KAKAKWARVEAVV
+544 KERAKGKWARIEAVV
-557 GQRTR
+557 GQQTR

-596 ILCGEIIKLRPS
+596 ALYGEIIKLRPA
-608 WYNTDLE
+608 WYNDDLE

-625 TASDPP
+625 AATDPP

-641 QRRRLADRFK
+641 QRRRLAERFK
-651 DPADSLKLVI
+651 DPADSLRLVI

-706 LVVDYIGIARDLKK
+706 LIVDYIGIARDLKK
-720 ALAVYTASG
+720 ALAVYTESG

-742 SIMQEKFEIVEQM
+742 SVMQEKFEIVEQM
-755 FGDFKYKQYFTEGTG
+755 FGDFKYKQYFDANTG
-770 RKMETI
+770 RKMQTI
-776 LQAEEHILNLSGG
+776 LQAEEHILNLP
-789 DGKDRFIEQVGSLAR
+789 DGKNRFIEQVGSLAR

-824 FQAVKIRL
+824 FQAVKVRL

-854 VDKALVSEGVIDI
+854 VDKALVAEGVIDI
-867 FDAAGIKRPEVSILS
+867 FNAAGIKRPDVSILS
-882 EEFLAEIRGLD
+882 EEFLAEVRGLD

-902 KKLLTNEIDS
+902 KKLLTGEIDS
-912 IKSKNIVLGRKFSE
+912 IKSKNIVLGKKFSE
-926 MLDKVLKR
+926 MLDNVLKR

-950 GVAHELRG
+950 GVARELRG
-958 ESERAANLGLQ
+958 ESERATKLNLT

-984 AQEVLGQKTL
+984 AREVLGQKTL
-994 RELACVLVD
+994 RELSCVLVD

-1009 SIDWTIRESARA
+1009 SIDWTMRESARA

-1034 GYPPDM
+1034 GYPPDI

-1049 KQAELHANDVF
+1049 KQAELYANDVF